1 MPRKPLHLGENYSPF
16 LKTKRFDIFKHRVV
30 RNPKQGLPRDMFTAW
45 YRDED
50 VPRPVCEVILFV
62 HPHGVFV
69 EWVHVCEEHRRQGIA
84 TEVLTALDAK
94 WGPLTIT
101 GATIAGEKF
110 VAAYGKKKK
119 KPTKV
124 KSVTRKRN

>member
-1 MPRKPLHLGENYSPF
+1 MAKNPIRAIENYSPF

-45 YRDED
+45 HHSED
-50 VPRPVCEVILFV
+50 VPRPVCEVVIY
-62 HPHGVFV
+62 PHTVFGNFV

-84 TEVLTALDAK
+84 TEVITAIEQTYGALV
-94 WGPLTIT
+94 LT
-101 GATIAGEKF
+101 GATKVGEKF
-110 VAAYGKKKK
+110 VASYEKKK

-124 KSVTRKRN
+124 KRVARKRS